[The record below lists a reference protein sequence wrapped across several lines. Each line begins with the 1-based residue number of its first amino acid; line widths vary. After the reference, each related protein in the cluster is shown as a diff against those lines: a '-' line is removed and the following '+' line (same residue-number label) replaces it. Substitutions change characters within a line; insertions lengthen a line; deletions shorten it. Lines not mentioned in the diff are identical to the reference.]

1 MLYPVTVRLAHLRRL
16 PLLDAQT
23 PQPAAAFAERHA
35 SIAQVV
41 KNSRIVFIC
50 VKPQYVKVV
59 LEEVRELLTDD
70 HVIVSIAAGVP
81 IAALKVLRMQY
92 CGCTCTSPCIHRL
105 HYDFCS
111 GGITRYP

>member
-1 MLYPVTVRLAHLRRL
+1 VLLAAMLWLTLF
-16 PLLDAQT
+16 DAQT
-23 PQPAAAFAERHA
+23 PQPAAAFAETHA
-35 SIAQVV
+35 SAAQVV

-81 IAALKVLRMQY
+81 IAALKVLRVPPESILRMY
-92 CGCTCTSPCIHRL
+92 SHTALHSPAARTSPI
-105 HYDFCS
+105 S
-111 GGITRYP
+111 Q